1 MKIILSFCK
10 LLVEV
15 YREVF
20 NYGGILMKRLLFLGI
35 LISLSI
41 AGISLMNGCSD
52 DDNPTD
58 SHLGDTSSA
67 KFQFIDSTLGEEMF
81 EGFGEGIDLS
91 LELLSTHLGVPLSGS
106 KDNPIMAL
114 QTDEGVIINSIGSV
128 LFTEDFWW
136 VFTFEASFIDWDETT
151 YVSGTDSVQLL
162 LGTSPLEQKS
172 YAGELTFNA
181 AKARTHV
188 SGYNNEGQIAAHH
201 RMDASV
207 DEAGSNS
214 IITVNGTTRDTLDLS
229 VTDGQSSCDLELTEW
244 LTLTDL
250 EILVQPIYED
260 CLQDG
265 SISLTA
271 TIDLSCTGG
280 GDNPGP
286 LQQLDI
292 EGTWVITFVVNNNN
306 TATITFT
313 DGTTTWRVTEDI
325 DCNMPD

>member
-1 MKIILSFCK
+1 
-10 LLVEV
+10 
-15 YREVF
+15 
-20 NYGGILMKRLLFLGI
+20 MKRLFFLGI
-35 LISLSI
+35 LISLGI
-41 AGISLMNGCSD
+41 AGISLMSGCSD
-52 DDNPTD
+52 DDNSTGPV
-58 SHLGDTSSA
+58 LGDTSSA

-162 LGTSPLEQKS
+162 LGTSPLES
-172 YAGELTFNA
+172 YVGELTFNA
-181 AKARTHV
+181 AKARAHV

-201 RMDASV
+201 RMDVAV
-207 DEAGSNS
+207 DEAGSDS
-214 IITVNGTTRDTLDLS
+214 IITVSGTTRDTLNLS

-250 EILVQPIYED
+250 EILVQPIYDD

-286 LQQLDI
+286 LEQLDI
-292 EGTWVITFVVNNNN
+292 EGPWTITAVINDNG

-313 DGTTTWRVTEDI
+313 DGTTTWRITKEI
-325 DCNMPD
+325 ECS

>member
-1 MKIILSFCK
+1 
-10 LLVEV
+10 
-15 YREVF
+15 
-20 NYGGILMKRLLFLGI
+20 MKRLLFLGI

-162 LGTSPLEQKS
+162 LGTSPLES
-172 YAGELTFNA
+172 
-181 AKARTHV
+181 H
-188 SGYNNEGQIAAHH
+188 
-201 RMDASV
+201 M
-207 DEAGSNS
+207 
-214 IITVNGTTRDTLDLS
+214 
-229 VTDGQSSCDLELTEW
+229 
-244 LTLTDL
+244 
-250 EILVQPIYED
+250 
-260 CLQDG
+260 
-265 SISLTA
+265 
-271 TIDLSCTGG
+271 
-280 GDNPGP
+280 
-286 LQQLDI
+286 
-292 EGTWVITFVVNNNN
+292 
-306 TATITFT
+306 
-313 DGTTTWRVTEDI
+313 
-325 DCNMPD
+325 